1 MRILLTSNTFAP
13 SMDGPV
19 FLPENTFADME
30 PDSAR
35 GIVLAGK
42 GMYVDPKD
50 DPTKLK
56 QHTAPEPLVRVVSD
70 ALKAAD
76 KAPSK

>member
-1 MRILLTSNTFAP
+1 MRILITAHTFAP

-19 FLPENTFADME
+19 FLAENTFADAE
-30 PDSAR
+30 ADTAR
-35 GIVLAGK
+35 GIVMAGK
-42 GMYVDPKD
+42 GLYVDPKD

-56 QHTAPEPLVRVVSD
+56 QHTAPESLVRVVAD

-76 KAPSK
+76 KASK